1 MFDPQLSCVS
11 LDRACG
17 IDPSPYIVLISKPL
31 REEYMTPDE
40 RQMISGLFDRM
51 RQQGPVEKDR
61 DAEALIRDALR
72 QNSDA
77 PYMLVQT
84 ALVQEMVMQQSQERI
99 QELEDEVRHLQ
110 SQAARPQQSSGSFLG
125 GLFGGGSR
133 PAAPASVPS
142 AGRQSAGF
150 AAAPRAGSP
159 GGRAPGAGAPMQ
171 QGGQQGGQYGGQ
183 PMQQGMPMQ
192 QQQPAGGGFMRSAMT
207 TAAGVAGGMLA
218 ANAISNMMKGD
229 SAHASPAPKS
239 AQAEGNDPAGSYDSG
254 QDQGG
259 GNDPAGSYEAPQED
273 AGGYD
278 DGGSWSDE

>member
-1 MFDPQLSCVS
+1 
-11 LDRACG
+11 
-17 IDPSPYIVLISKPL
+17 
-31 REEYMTPDE
+31 MTPDE

-72 QNSDA
+72 QNPDA

-142 AGRQSAGF
+142 AGRQSPGF
-150 AAAPRAGSP
+150 AAAPRSGSP
-159 GGRAPGAGAPMQ
+159 WGSAPGAGAPM
-171 QGGQQGGQYGGQ
+171 QQGGQYGGQ

-192 QQQPAGGGFMRSAMT
+192 QQQPAGGGFMRSAMA

-229 SAHASPAPKS
+229 SAHASSAPKS
-239 AQAEGNDPAGSYDSG
+239 AQADGNDPAGSYDAT
-254 QDQGG
+254 QDHGG

>member
-1 MFDPQLSCVS
+1 
-11 LDRACG
+11 
-17 IDPSPYIVLISKPL
+17 
-31 REEYMTPDE
+31 MTPDE

-51 RQQGPVEKDR
+51 RQQGPVDKDR

-110 SQAARPQQSSGSFLG
+110 SQASRPQQSSGSFLG

-142 AGRQSAGF
+142 AGRQSPGF

-159 GGRAPGAGAPMQ
+159 WGNAPGAAVPT
-171 QGGQQGGQYGGQ
+171 QQGGQYGG
-183 PMQQGMPMQ
+183 QQGMPMQ
-192 QQQPAGGGFMRSAMT
+192 QQQPAGGGFMRSAMA

-229 SAHASPAPKS
+229 SAHASPAPK
-239 AQAEGNDPAGSYDSG
+239 ADGNDPAGAYDAA

-259 GNDPAGSYEAPQED
+259 HQDAGNDPGGSYDAPEED